1 VSYFL
6 TSAQRQAPP
15 IRETVKDLDQPQESL
30 VEAAQVNQLLPAA
43 DPHEDLIDEE
53 GVTEASVLSL
63 QSPGIQSTE
72 LDAPEPNRFAADND
86 ASFGQ

>member
-1 VSYFL
+1 VL
-6 TSAQRQAPP
+6 LA
-15 IRETVKDLDQPQESL
+15 VDL
-30 VEAAQVNQLLPAA
+30 
-43 DPHEDLIDEE
+43 HEDLFDEE